1 MKHELFC
8 ADCLK
13 YLVQTNRTWDT
24 IFSDPPDNLGLDYKE
39 YNDKLPDGEYF
50 HLLCNWLEVF
60 VRRAKTVW
68 FSYNAKWTFALGS
81 IVSGMLA
88 REVGL
93 EARLFIQH
101 FTFGQNRDT
110 DCGNG
115 YRPLLRIRR
124 TDAPLFPE
132 AIKVPSWR
140 EVHGDKRARSGGKV
154 PLDAWDIPRV
164 TGNSKQRR
172 SWIPTQ
178 LNEDLVKRALLL
190 TTPPSGTVCDPFAGS
205 GTILRVAKKLG
216 FNCTLIEI
224 DSSYCDHIAE
234 EHDLKVERYA
244 KPIA

>member
-1 MKHELFC
+1 MKNELIC

-13 YLVQTNRTWDT
+13 YLLHSNYTWDT
-24 IFSDPPDNLGLDYKE
+24 IFGDPPDNIGLGYKE
-39 YNDKLPDGEYF
+39 YNDKLRDGEYF
-50 HLLCNWLEVF
+50 KLLSDWLQVF
-60 VRRAKTVW
+60 VRRSKTVW
-68 FSYNAKWTFALGS
+68 FSYNAKWTFALGGL
-81 IVSGMLA
+81 VSGLLA
-88 REVGL
+88 REIGL

-172 SWIPTQ
+172 VWCPTQ
-178 LNEDLVKRALLL
+178 LNELLVERALLL
-190 TTPPSGTVCDPFAGS
+190 TTPPGGTVCDPFAGT
-205 GTILRVAKKLG
+205 GTTLRVAKQH
-216 FNCTLIEI
+216 NMPCTLIEI
-224 DSSYCDHIAE
+224 DRSYCDEIGK
-234 EHDLKVERYA
+234 EHNLEVQNG
-244 KPIA
+244 I